1 MTRNAVRF
9 VLYAVRYALY
19 AVRKAQ
25 SAELTAARVLALSLL
40 LASCYEPFTP
50 RIGVPTLDDEGTD
63 DFIAVSAGREHTCAL
78 VTDGTAYC
86 WGSNEFGQ
94 LGIVNDTTT
103 CRRDDRPIPC
113 RRQPVAVAGG
123 LKFQKIRAGGLH
135 TCALT
140 LDSHIYCWG
149 DNVHGALGV
158 PGVAQ
163 SSAPVQVLSTALF
176 TDLAAGG
183 SHSCGLRTDGV
194 LFCWGANESGQLG
207 INSSGNGSAV
217 PVSASTAQRF
227 ASVAAGDNRTC
238 ARIAN
243 GTSYCWGV
251 TFILQGASEIT
262 RLQLQPLRVA
272 QDTLFESLTVGSRT
286 TCGITLDNR
295 AFCWESNFTGAMG
308 DGSQGGSSIPVG
320 VATSLHFVAI
330 SSGATQTCG
339 IAADGLAHC
348 WGGGSL
354 GQLGVSP
361 SALSTRCGDSPAS
374 LIPCSRIPL
383 QVAGWRVFSQISA
396 GLGNHVCALTL
407 TGNIYC
413 WGAGGLGQRGDGR
426 TTTAEWSPV
435 KTRSI

>member
-1 MTRNAVRF
+1 MR
-9 VLYAVRYALY
+9 ALSL
-19 AVRKAQ
+19 Q
-25 SAELTAARVLALSLL
+25 LLALSLG
-40 LASCYEPFTP
+40 CYDPFTP
-50 RIGVPTLDDEGTD
+50 RAAVPTLDDAGTD
-63 DFIAVSAGREHTCAL
+63 AFIAVSAGRDHTCAL

-94 LGIVNDTTT
+94 LGSANDTT
-103 CRRDDRPIPC
+103 CLRDDRKIPC
-113 RRQPVAVAGG
+113 RPRPVAVAGG

-140 LDSHIYCWG
+140 LDYHIYCWG
-149 DNVHGALGV
+149 DNLFGALGA
-158 PGVAQ
+158 PGVSQ
-163 SSAPVQVLSTALF
+163 SSAPVQILSTALF

-183 SHSCGLRTDGV
+183 AHSCGLRTDGV

-207 INSSGNGSAV
+207 INSAGNGATG
-217 PVSASTAQRF
+217 PVSVSTAQRF
-227 ASVAAGDNRTC
+227 ASVAAGEKRTC

-243 GTSYCWGV
+243 GTSYCWGL

-272 QDTLFESLTVGSRT
+272 QDTLFESLTVGSKT
-286 TCGITLDNR
+286 TCGISLDNR
-295 AFCWESNFTGAMG
+295 AFCWESNTTGGMG
-308 DGSQGGSSIPVG
+308 DGTESGSSLPSV
-320 VATSLHFVAI
+320 VATNLHFVAI

-339 IAADGLAHC
+339 IAADGRAYC
-348 WGGGSL
+348 WGGGSR

-361 SALSTRCGDSPAS
+361 STLSARCGAS
-374 LIPCSRIPL
+374 SASTVPCSRIPL
-383 QVAGWRVFSQISA
+383 QVSGWRVFSQMSA
-396 GLGNHVCALTL
+396 GQGDHVCGLTL